1 MTNQAHRTGTVASGD
16 VTIFYRLFGTPG
28 ATPIVILHGANYY
41 DSEDWIDVA
50 SELARDRQIV
60 AFDGRGYGRSTWS
73 PSKDY
78 SINAQLGDVLAVLD
92 DLRWEKAVIMGA
104 SRGGAFGLVFAAQ
117 FPERTAGYIGVD
129 FYPDIAIRH
138 PGTPIQM
145 EQTINNKPRVHPTVE
160 AALQATS
167 RDRNVPPGSPAR
179 KRLEA
184 ILKPVEGGYILGLRD
199 PDFWNPVPLT
209 PGRWPTDLTFAVDL
223 WGELATVTAPVLFV
237 KARQSAQG
245 HAPDA
250 IDRLRRDHPDAHVTF
265 VDGGHDVCACA
276 PHQLIDR
283 VKRFF
288 ADTSL

>member
-1 MTNQAHRTGTVASGD
+1 MTNRAHQTATVPSGD
-16 VTIFYRLFGTPG
+16 VTLFYRLFGQAG

-50 SELARDRQIV
+50 SALASDRQIV

-92 DLRWEKAVIMGA
+92 TLGWSKAVIMGA
-104 SRGGAFGLVFAAQ
+104 SRGGAFGLVFTAQ

-138 PGTPIQM
+138 PGTPIQKT
-145 EQTINNKPRVHPTVE
+145 QTINNKPRVHPTVE

-179 KRLEA
+179 RRLEA
-184 ILKPVEGGYILGLRD
+184 ILKAVDGGYILGLRD
-199 PDFWNPVPLT
+199 PDFWNPIPTT
-209 PGRWPTDLTFAVDL
+209 PGRWRTDLTFEIDLWRELAKVKVPALFIKAVDSQ
-223 WGELATVTAPVLFV
+223 A
-237 KARQSAQG
+237 G
-245 HAPDA
+245 HATDSV
-250 IDRLRRDHPDAHVTF
+250 DRLRQEFPHIHRAEVS
-265 VDGGHDVCACA
+265 GGHDVSASA
-276 PHQLIDR
+276 PDQLIDR
-283 VKRFF
+283 VRRFL
-288 ADTSL
+288 AATSL